1 MSTHHQS
8 RGNLTPSRQ
17 SRMNLGGWI
26 DMTASPKRA
35 AAKMAVG
42 HQAREERTTD

>member
-35 AAKMAVG
+35 AARWLSATR
-42 HQAREERTTD
+42 AREERTTD